1 MIKTIWGFLKTSEGA
16 SLITALSSVVLTVTT
31 VVYAWLTAILA
42 KENRLLRKAGT
53 EPQVVAYLS
62 IHPQITGPLNFT
74 LANVGQGP
82 AFDVHFRVV
91 SGGEE
96 EFQKRQIRLA
106 QLSVPLTVIPQGERY
121 QTLFG
126 LGWDLL
132 AAPRLPPFVVEVTYR
147 DLKKRR
153 HCERHTIDV
162 AQFEGLTRVSNDSE
176 RDVLNEIKTI
186 AGELRK
192 WTTTGLTV
200 ETHTREERRQEE
212 KEWRAE
218 QDRDRE

>member
-1 MIKTIWGFLKTSEGA
+1 MIKMVWDFLKTTEGA

-53 EPQVVAYLS
+53 EPQIVAYLS
-62 IHPQITGPLNFT
+62 IHPQISGPLNFT

-82 AFDVHFRVV
+82 AFDVLFRVV
-91 SGGEE
+91 SGGDE
-96 EFQKRQIRLA
+96 EFRKRQIRLA

-132 AAPRLPPFVVEVTYR
+132 APPRLPPFVVEVTYR
-147 DLKKRR
+147 DLKKRG
-153 HCERHTIDV
+153 HSERYTIDV
-162 AQFEGLTRVSNDSE
+162 AQFEGLTRVNNDTE

-186 AGELRK
+186 AGEVRK
-192 WTTTGLTV
+192 WTTSGLPV
-200 ETHTREERRQEE
+200 ETHTREEQRQEE
-212 KEWRAE
+212 KAWRAE
-218 QDRDRE
+218 RDQNLE